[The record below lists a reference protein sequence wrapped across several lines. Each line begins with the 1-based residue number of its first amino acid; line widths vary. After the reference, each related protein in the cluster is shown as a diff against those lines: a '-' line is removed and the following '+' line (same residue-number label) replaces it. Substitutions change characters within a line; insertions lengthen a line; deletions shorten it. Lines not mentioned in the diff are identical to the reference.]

1 MTAVAHPGFDWGGG
15 GGAQFFLNLTWGRDM
30 AAITAGT
37 AVAMSLIV
45 LVSDPTPHVKCS
57 LVVSSPGGYLK
68 VIVIL
73 VALQAYKD
81 MHTQH
86 RKI

>member
-1 MTAVAHPGFDWGGG
+1 MRVFFNLKKHWRVNWTTVNDLNKRKGEQKMKIKLSEVAPWSVCTIGGG
-15 GGAQFFLNLTWGRDM
+15 G
-30 AAITAGT
+30 
-37 AVAMSLIV
+37 S
-45 LVSDPTPHVKCS
+45 
-57 LVVSSPGGYLK
+57 GGLK
-68 VIVIL
+68 VFVIL